1 MHKFRLRPEPRPFQV
16 EDGDTRRTLWLR
28 QIEALHDFADVKAG
42 SVGGWLEQE
51 SQLSQHGRCWIY
63 DENSLLYGDAS
74 VAEDAILTGEC
85 VLNHG
90 ARVDGNATVD
100 ASRIG
105 HRAHITGHA
114 TVRASRISGRCFIGD
129 VAHVSD
135 CDILALQGLTA
146 DSEQRLR
153 IADRASVHASRVVHQ
168 SQIYGSAL
176 VSYAFIEHRAEVY
189 GHAIIEGNEENDVWL
204 CDCAQVYGHARV
216 IAGRGLDETPTLRYS
231 TRISGNARVEGNCL
245 FKHHVTVCDD
255 AVLIGG
261 PLQLD
266 NHVDISGQAR
276 ICGNVLLQDHV
287 SVSERACIEACAGE
301 AIQIQGDKV
310 FNGDRHITRMPFYGI
325 V

>member
-1 MHKFRLRPEPRPFQV
+1 MHKFRLRPEPRPFQIV
-16 EDGDTRRTLWLR
+16 DGDTRRTLWLR
-28 QIEALHDFADVKAG
+28 QIEALRDFADVTAG
-42 SVGGWLEQE
+42 ATGGWLEHE

-63 DENSLLYGDAS
+63 DVNSLVYDKAN
-74 VAEDAILTGEC
+74 VAQDAILTGEC
-85 VLNHG
+85 ILSHG
-90 ARVDGNATVD
+90 ARIDGNATVD
-100 ASRIG
+100 ASHVS

-135 CDILALQGLTA
+135 CEILALQGLTA
-146 DSEQRLR
+146 DSTQRLR

-168 SQIYGSAL
+168 AQIHGSAL

-204 CDCAQVYGHARV
+204 CDCAQVYDHARV
-216 IAGRGLDETPTLRYS
+216 MAGRGLDETPTLRYS
-231 TRISGNARVEGNCL
+231 TRVFGNARIEGNCL
-245 FKHHVTVCDD
+245 CKHHVTVCDD

-266 NHVDISGQAR
+266 NHVDIGGQAH
-276 ICGNVLLQDHV
+276 ICGNVVLQDKV
-287 SVSERACIEACAGE
+287 SVGERVCIEARGDAI
-301 AIQIQGDKV
+301 IQIHGDKV
-310 FNGDRHITRMPFYGI
+310 LTGEQHITRMPFYGI

>member
-1 MHKFRLRPEPRPFQV
+1 MHKFRLRPEPRPFHV
-16 EDGDTRRTLWLR
+16 VDGETRRTLWLR

-42 SVGGWLEQE
+42 TTGGWLEDE
-51 SQLSQHGRCWIY
+51 SQLSQQGCCWIY
-63 DENSLLYGDAS
+63 NENSLVYDDAHI
-74 VAEDAILTGEC
+74 AQDAIITGEC
-85 VLNHG
+85 TLNHG

-100 ASRIG
+100 ASHIG

-135 CDILALQGLTA
+135 CDILALQGLT
-146 DSEQRLR
+146 DDHEQRLR

-168 SQIYGSAL
+168 AQIYGSAL

-204 CDCAQVYGHARV
+204 CDCAQVYGHAHV
-216 IAGRGLDETPTLRYS
+216 VAGRGLDETPTLRYS
-231 TRISGNARVEGNCL
+231 TRVFANARIEGNCL
-245 FKHHVTVCDD
+245 CKHHVTVCGD

-266 NHVDISGQAR
+266 NHVDISGQVR

-287 SVSERACIEACAGE
+287 SVSEQVCIQASDGDAI
-301 AIQIQGDKV
+301 AIQGEKALSGQQ
-310 FNGDRHITRMPFYGI
+310 HITRMPFYGI